1 MVSANPV
8 LERSEAAI
16 FARVWEGTA
25 GRMSF
30 PIARHILKLR
40 FSIDDKDRMHEL
52 LERNRAGT
60 LSEQELEE
68 LDNFVKVADL
78 LAILQSKSR
87 KLLTGG
93 RAARNRHG
101 PW

>member
-16 FARVWEGTA
+16 FARVWEGKA
-25 GRMSF
+25 GRLSL
-30 PIARHILKLR
+30 PIARHILKLG
-40 FSIDDKDRMHEL
+40 FNMDDKERMHEL

-60 LSEQELEE
+60 LREQERDE